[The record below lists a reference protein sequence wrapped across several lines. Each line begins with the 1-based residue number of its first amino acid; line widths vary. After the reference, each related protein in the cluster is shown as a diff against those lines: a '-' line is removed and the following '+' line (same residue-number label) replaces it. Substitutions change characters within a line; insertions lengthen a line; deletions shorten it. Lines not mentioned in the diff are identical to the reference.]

1 MEHPHVEVRA
11 DLCDGSPV
19 IRGTFF
25 PVRTLWRW
33 HNRGASVESL
43 VRSCEFSPA
52 QIYDAL
58 SFAYDNVAVIEAD
71 LDRTWRAPIQDLLER
86 RRPG

>member
-19 IRGTFF
+19 IRGTRF
-25 PVRTLWRW
+25 PVRTLWRYLC
-33 HNRGASVESL
+33 RGSSVEALRRTVPEVSTAA
-43 VRSCEFSPA
+43 F
-52 QIYDAL
+52 YDAI

-71 LDRTWRAPIQDLLER
+71 LDRTWRAPIR
-86 RRPG
+86 TG